1 MEDGETCLISRALKK
16 PLRSRWS
23 TLILYVVVILVTL
36 PLIPM
41 IWVPIRDGIGP
52 PATTA
57 LSTVLGLG
65 GAWVLLKVMRVLTL
79 RKGWSPLRGLALGV
93 SALVFSFFLWLL
105 ENPVEK
111 VHFFQYGFLSFLAYH
126 CIGTTWQGLGI
137 WPLRTATVGLAASV
151 GLLDEAIQYLLP
163 NRFGDIRDV
172 GFNLVAGVM
181 GLVITTLLQDNR
193 PRERFADGTC

>member
-1 MEDGETCLISRALKK
+1 MEDGKTCLYPAVSKK
-16 PLRSRWS
+16 PLLSRWS
-23 TLILYVVVILVTL
+23 TLILDVAVILATL
-36 PLIPM
+36 PLIP
-41 IWVPIRDGIGP
+41 IVWVPLRDGIGP

-65 GAWVLLKVMRVLTL
+65 GAWILLKVMRVLTL
-79 RKGWSPLRGLALGV
+79 RKSWSPLRGLMLGV
-93 SALVFSFFLWLL
+93 SASVFLFFLWRL

-137 WPLRTATVGLAASV
+137 WPLRTATVGLAAAV

-163 NRFGDIRDV
+163 NRFGDMRDV
-172 GFNLVAGVM
+172 GFNLLAGVM

-193 PRERFADGTC
+193 RRERFADGTC